1 MRIRSIGFAFLVVVL
16 AGSGSSLSGQRGRGG
31 EPAEPSAPTPRHPDG
46 RPNLGALPGET
57 GVWVGNGG
65 RLAINPNNYEARATL
80 GAPIHI
86 DDVPLKPWARAI
98 VDERHITFLSYE
110 PHARCKPSGG
120 AREFVT
126 PYGLEIVDLPEIQ
139 RVYIF
144 DFGGPHTYRV
154 IYMDGRPHPENPTPS
169 YYGHSVGRWEG
180 DTLVVDTVGFNERF
194 WMNRD
199 GLPHTDRM
207 HLIERITRTDFDT
220 LQYDITIDDPA
231 PMTPPGRAVLP
242 STGGRT
248 RRSSSTSARTTIH
261 SRRTS
266 SMPTARPRC
275 RAGWCLDRTW
285 KDSAGPSESCRG
297 QRSQAPDGRPVFNRF
312 PTLLTSNGFN

>member
-1 MRIRSIGFAFLVVVL
+1 MRIRSIGFAFLAMVL
-16 AGSGSSLSGQRGRGG
+16 AGSGSLLSGQGGRGG
-31 EPAEPSAPTPRHPDG
+31 APAEPSAPTPRHPDG
-46 RPNLGALPGET
+46 RPNLGPLPGES

-98 VDERHITFLSYE
+98 VDERHVTFLSYE

-120 AREFVT
+120 PREFVT
-126 PYGLEIVDLPEIQ
+126 PYGLEILDLPEIQ

-144 DFGGPHTYRV
+144 DIGGPHTYRI
-154 IYMDGRPHPENPTPS
+154 IYMDGRPHPVNPAPS

-220 LQYDITIDDPA
+220 LQYDITIDDPGAYDATWESGFAINWRPDTEIFEYICQDNNTFPQNIVNAYGEAEA
-231 PMTPPGRAVLP
+231 P
-242 STGGRT
+242 
-248 RRSSSTSARTTIH
+248 
-261 SRRTS
+261 SRVV
-266 SMPTARPRC
+266 P
-275 RAGWCLDRTW
+275 
-285 KDSAGPSESCRG
+285 
-297 QRSQAPDGRPVFNRF
+297 
-312 PTLLTSNGFN
+312 